1 MNFSFVE
8 FVSGKSNT
16 SISVLIKVVDVDVV
30 VVTLVVDGVGVV
42 GVVDAVGLGLVGVGR
57 SSADKLINVGCIL
70 IKVKENKLDQFKT
83 LTFYQTMPC

>member
-16 SISVLIKVVDVDVV
+16 SISVLIKVVDVVVPVV

-57 SSADKLINVGCIL
+57 SSADKLISVGCIL
-70 IKVKENKLDQFKT
+70 IKVKQNKLDQFKT
-83 LTFYQTMPC
+83 FYLTMPC